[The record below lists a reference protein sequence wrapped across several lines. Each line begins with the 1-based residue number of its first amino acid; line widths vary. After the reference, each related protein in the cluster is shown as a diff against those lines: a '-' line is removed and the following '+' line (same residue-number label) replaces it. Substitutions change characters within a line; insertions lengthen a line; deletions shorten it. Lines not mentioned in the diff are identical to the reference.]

1 MTPEQIKDIKK
12 FIKEIREKETPN
24 FNFFP
29 ETKRALLRTNLS
41 VAFLLIIYIL
51 LIAACSV
58 GVVVHLLNNTF
69 MMKTGPWGFIA
80 YFTIAVGLVFGLII
94 FTRPFFV
101 KFTLDE
107 GEMQLKRKDAP
118 EFFAMI
124 EAVSNYVGVSSPTK
138 IFLNFN
144 SYFAVQGMP
153 GIWKK
158 EHEYYLQIGFPSLVH
173 MEVSN
178 LAGIL
183 AHELGH
189 QKIREKLGIQNFNEV
204 VISWFKY
211 FSREDDPIYRF
222 FHNSLYIFLLL
233 IPYLML
239 LIVRKVMKLLHYF
252 AFRASMD
259 LSRQIEFKAD
269 RYEHNLSGPEV
280 FALSFDKVEKSE
292 LFHHKAIAVAKEL
305 NLQENIIIR
314 DFSNLVKAMPD
325 LMNEKSVDYLH
336 EKLRNRKIK
345 VLETH
350 PSTVERIEVAR
361 KCAYGGHLSG
371 TWEAKLMFADFDAI
385 DDKLTRNNRDSIAPF
400 HRKNSTY
407 VLTTEILDD
416 LKKVN
421 EYQLAFLR
429 VFQCSFNQRI
439 SLRRGKLLSESIL
452 PSLSTSDVI
461 KMQLEHRENTENSIY
476 RFMKKFMK
484 VNLKEVEIELIDS
497 GYIIKEK
504 NGVFDRMATD
514 VHKEIIAI
522 YNQIDSL
529 DRKANKFYKLG
540 LRRVYN
546 ALNSISVSDERH
558 KAMTDILE
566 NLRKLYSIN
575 EKLYKIWVLNL
586 KLTANAP
593 VIFCNCDGSRWI
605 FYIKKFEHEFHRVF
619 LKTLKEFNDFNL
631 VPTKY
636 TTNIKTNI
644 PLIHKGNISDALDKA
659 QRFFTIYNSLLQRNF
674 YELAAI
680 CEEVE
685 IEKGMKKLADPLPLA
700 DAIVLEVSESIK

>member
-1 MTPEQIKDIKK
+1 MTPEQTAIKK
-12 FIKEIREKETPN
+12 FIKEISEKETPD
-24 FNFFP
+24 FDFFP
-29 ETKRALLRTNLS
+29 ETKKALRRTNLA
-41 VAFLLIIYIL
+41 VALLLTIYIL
-51 LIAACSV
+51 MIAACSI
-58 GVVVHLLNNTF
+58 GVVLHLLNNTF
-69 MMKTGPWGFIA
+69 MMNAGPWGFIA
-80 YFTIAVGLVFGLII
+80 YFTIALGLIFGLII

-107 GEMQLKRKDAP
+107 GEMQLKRKTSP
-118 EFFAMI
+118 ELFSL
-124 EAVSNYVGVSSPTK
+124 VSALSKYVGVKAPSK
-138 IFLNFN
+138 IFLDFN
-144 SYFAVQGMP
+144 TQFLMQGLP
-153 GIWKK
+153 GLWKK
-158 EHEYYLQIGFPSLVH
+158 ENEYYLKIGFPSLVH
-173 MEVSN
+173 LEVSN

-183 AHELGH
+183 AHEMGH

-204 VISWFKY
+204 VIGWFNY
-211 FSREDDPIYRF
+211 FSTANDPIYRF
-222 FHNSLYIFLLL
+222 FNNSIYIFLLL
-233 IPYLML
+233 IPFLML
-239 LIVRKVMKLLHYF
+239 LAVRQIMKLLHYF
-252 AFRASMD
+252 AFRASMN
-259 LSRQIEFKAD
+259 LSRQIEFEAD
-269 RYEHNLSGPEV
+269 RFEHNLIGTEV
-280 FALSFDKVEKSE
+280 FARSFDKIEKSE
-292 LFHHKAIAVAKEL
+292 LFHHKAVSVAKEL

-325 LMNEKSVDYLH
+325 LMNEKSVTFLH

-350 PSTVERIEVAR
+350 PSTNERIEVAR
-361 KCAYGGHLSG
+361 SCAYGGKAYLPI
-371 TWEAKLMFADFDAI
+371 EAKFLFADFDAI

-400 HRKNSTY
+400 HRKNSSY
-407 VLTTEILDD
+407 VLTAEILDD

-421 EYQLAFLR
+421 EYQRAFLR

-439 SLRRGKLLSESIL
+439 SLRRGKLLTETAL
-452 PSLSTSDVI
+452 PSLSTSQAI
-461 KMQLEHRENTENSIY
+461 EKQLEGREKTENSIY

-497 GYIIKEK
+497 GYVIKEK

-514 VHKEIIAI
+514 IHKEIIAI

-529 DRKANKFYKLG
+529 DRKAGKFYKLG

-546 ALNSISVSDERH
+546 ALNSISVTDERH

-566 NLRKLYSIN
+566 NLKKLYSIN

-586 KLTANAP
+586 KLTADAP
-593 VIFCNCDGSRWI
+593 FIFCNCDGSQWI
-605 FYIKKFEHEFHRVF
+605 FYVKKFEHEFHRVF

-644 PLIHKGNISDALDKA
+644 PLIHKGNISDSLDKA

-685 IEKGMKKLADPLPLA
+685 IENGMKKLDDPLPIA
-700 DAIVLEVSESIK
+700 DAIVIEVDESLK